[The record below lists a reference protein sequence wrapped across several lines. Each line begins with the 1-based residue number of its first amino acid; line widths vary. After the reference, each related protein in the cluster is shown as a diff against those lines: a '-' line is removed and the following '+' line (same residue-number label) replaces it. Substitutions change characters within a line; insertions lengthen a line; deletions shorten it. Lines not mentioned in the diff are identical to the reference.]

1 MNKIYLIPVL
11 LVGLIVSCKDSPQS
25 VSPSPQ
31 FDIVAYNAQ
40 MQAEVNSHPSI
51 NAPVIEQVSV
61 KNIDVFLNKRM
72 TSSIMYDYYADG
84 KVKSINL
91 GGNPSLYIYQGGI
104 LTANYVNKSYV
115 LDNNGLAQS
124 IKDDAQT
131 KFFYKDGFL
140 LRTNIVDDFKYTYS
154 TNGNLTKAFIGDE
167 SLNYVYTDYPNTIR
181 QEILKLQE
189 YSNSIRDSYLGRYS
203 TNLIKEIK
211 YNDTTVMTFEYEF
224 DAQKRVTKAIM
235 NRIAPTSLS
244 NSHKILL
251 GPSVIIEYN
260 FSY

>member
-1 MNKIYLIPVL
+1 MNKIYFISVL
-11 LVGLIVSCKDSPQS
+11 LLSLIVSCKDSSQP

-40 MQAEVNSHPSI
+40 LQAEVNGHPSI
-51 NAPVIEQVSV
+51 NASVIEQDRV
-61 KNIDVFLNKRM
+61 KNIEVFLNKRK

-84 KVKSINL
+84 KVKSISFEN
-91 GGNPSLYIYQGGI
+91 NTSQFIYQDGI

-115 LDNNGLAQS
+115 LDNNGFAKS
-124 IKDDAQT
+124 IKDDSQT
-131 KFFYKDGFL
+131 KFFYKNGFL

-154 TNGNLTKAFIGDE
+154 TTGNLVKAFIGSE
-167 SLNYVYTDYPNTIR
+167 SLNYTYTDYPNTIR

-211 YNDTTVMTFEYEF
+211 YNDTTVITFEYEF

-235 NRIAPTSLS
+235 NRITPTSLNNS
-244 NSHKILL
+244 NKIIL
-251 GPSVIIEYN
+251 GPPILIEYN